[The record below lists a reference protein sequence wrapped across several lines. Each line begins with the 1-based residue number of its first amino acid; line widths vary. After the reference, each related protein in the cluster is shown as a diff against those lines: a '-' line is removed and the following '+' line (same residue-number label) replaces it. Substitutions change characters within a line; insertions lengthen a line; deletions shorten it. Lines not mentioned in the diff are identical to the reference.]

1 MCGKFCCKSLLFTPE
16 TDFKLIGWC
25 EIMNF
30 PRISQV
36 VLMMTILC
44 ALSQIAKA
52 GDISTL
58 QTALALAQDNMEQA
72 KIKRESTAQ
81 AIVHQQRVVEE
92 QKKQLAEANKRLEKM
107 QLENKQASEQYLE
120 TKQKYDNAQAT
131 LKQAWDSN
139 NK

>member
-1 MCGKFCCKSLLFTPE
+1 MNFSRIYQIVFMMIFLCAFSLL
-16 TDFKLIGWC
+16 
-25 EIMNF
+25 
-30 PRISQV
+30 
-36 VLMMTILC
+36 
-44 ALSQIAKA
+44 AKA
-52 GDISTL
+52 ADISTL
-58 QTALALAQDNMEQA
+58 QTALALAQDNMDQA
-72 KIKRESTAQ
+72 KNKRESTAQ

-120 TKQKYDNAQAT
+120 AKQKFENAQAT

>member
-1 MCGKFCCKSLLFTPE
+1 MCGKFCCKSLLFTPA
-16 TDFKLIGWC
+16 TDFKLIVWS

-30 PRISQV
+30 SRIYQIV
-36 VLMMTILC
+36 FMMIFLC
-44 ALSQIAKA
+44 AFSLLAKA
-52 GDISTL
+52 ADISTL
-58 QTALALAQDNMEQA
+58 QTALALAQDNMDQA
-72 KIKRESTAQ
+72 KNKRESTAQ

-120 TKQKYDNAQAT
+120 AKQKFENAQAT

>member
-1 MCGKFCCKSLLFTPE
+1 
-16 TDFKLIGWC
+16 
-25 EIMNF
+25 MNF
-30 PRISQV
+30 PRIYQV
-36 VLMMTILC
+36 VFTLAFLC
-44 ALSQIAKA
+44 VFSPIAKA

-72 KIKRESTAQ
+72 KNKRESTAQ
-81 AIVHQQRVVEE
+81 SIIRQQRVVEE

-120 TKQKYDNAQAT
+120 AKQKYESAQAT